1 VIPETRYARSGEIN
15 IAYQVVGEGSFDL
28 VFVPGFLSHLDL
40 QWADPRAARFLEK
53 LASFSRLI
61 MYDKRGI
68 GLSDP
73 VAGPPS
79 LEDRIADARAVMD
92 AAGSEH
98 AALMGFSEGGP
109 MSVLFAATYPERT
122 RALVLCG
129 TYATGSI
136 DPDVNPSGT
145 RWGEQ
150 VQRMRAAI
158 EHWGDGQT
166 IALLGP
172 SADTDRDRIGRGV
185 FERSAASPQMVRLLL
200 ESNLIG
206 TDVTALLPSIRVPTL
221 VLHRQDEFIP
231 VEGAHYLA
239 EHIPGAKLV
248 VLPGA
253 DHVPFFGDGQGYVE
267 EIEEFL
273 TGARHAPAS
282 DRVLTTVMFT
292 DVVGS
297 TERAAALGDA
307 GWREL
312 MARHDEMVRAELER
326 HRGREVKTMG
336 DGFLAT
342 FDGPARGIRCAC
354 AIGEA
359 VRPLEI
365 KVRAGLHTGECELV
379 GDDISGM
386 AVNIGARIATL
397 AGPDEVL
404 VSSTVK
410 DLVVGSGIAFTD
422 HGNHH
427 LKGVQDEWH
436 LFIVGAVEAPAS
448 NQLIPDARER
458 RPSDRMAVRIARR
471 SPRLVQR
478 LMSWRADA

>member
-1 VIPETRYARSGEIN
+1 
-15 IAYQVVGEGSFDL
+15 
-28 VFVPGFLSHLDL
+28 
-40 QWADPRAARFLEK
+40 
-53 LASFSRLI
+53 
-61 MYDKRGI
+61 
-68 GLSDP
+68 
-73 VAGPPS
+73 
-79 LEDRIADARAVMD
+79 
-92 AAGSEH
+92 
-98 AALMGFSEGGP
+98 
-109 MSVLFAATYPERT
+109 
-122 RALVLCG
+122 
-129 TYATGSI
+129 
-136 DPDVNPSGT
+136 
-145 RWGEQ
+145 
-150 VQRMRAAI
+150 MRAAI

-166 IALLGP
+166 LALLGP
-172 SADTDRDRIGRGV
+172 SADTGRDRIGLGIV
-185 FERSAASPQMVRLLL
+185 ERSAASPQMVRLLL
-200 ESNLIG
+200 ESNLTG
-206 TDVTALLPSIRVPTL
+206 TDVKALLPSVRVPTL

-248 VLPGA
+248 VLAGA
-253 DHVPFFGDGQGYVE
+253 DHIPYFGDGQGYAE

-307 GWREL
+307 RWREL
-312 MARHDEMVRAELER
+312 MASHDDLVRTELER
-326 HRGREVKTMG
+326 HGGCEVKTMG

-365 KVRAGLHTGECELV
+365 KVRAGLHTGECDLV

-422 HGNHH
+422 RGNHH
-427 LKGVQDEWH
+427 LKGVQDAWH

-458 RPSDRMAVRIARR
+458 RPSDRMAVRVARR
-471 SPRLVQR
+471 SPRLAQR